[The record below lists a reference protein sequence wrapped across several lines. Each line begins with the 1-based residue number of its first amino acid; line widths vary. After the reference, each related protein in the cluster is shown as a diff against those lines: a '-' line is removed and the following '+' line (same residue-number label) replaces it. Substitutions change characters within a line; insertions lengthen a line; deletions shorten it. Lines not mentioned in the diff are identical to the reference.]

1 MEKQMNK
8 FLSSQAC
15 SHSFQLLPRICNSVQ
30 YLFKFTNLEVFLLRF
45 LFNLPLHSMRYEPLD
60 KSKNEIRVLR
70 FLGPFRSI
78 SAEESIE
85 CTIENVP
92 LEEDS
97 FYSQSDQSYTQTQ
110 KYPIMRD
117 RFTKCVDLRDA
128 ALEELTVEKAIYT
141 GPNQAYSQLNKSR
154 FVWGDFEALS
164 YTWGKRGDVKSIV
177 VNGMHKDVPKNLE
190 VALRALRDLPETRL
204 GMRYWVGSLCINQE
218 DEKARNEQ
226 VKRMKAIYGRA
237 RAVIVWL
244 GQQGKIDKVAVQT
257 MQHFCL
263 DPYLENPLMLP
274 KDLLTDGWSALSA
287 FAQKP
292 YWSRAWIIQE
302 LAMNHNSTLI
312 LCGEF
317 QLTRRMIRLGAG
329 YCQELLKA
337 FQDRSDQ
344 SDNVLGLDLWPLASR
359 MYRLASLVYKP
370 NFEEGLT
377 VLLNLVRGAEAAD
390 ARDKVYGILGLLDP
404 AISADIA
411 PDYSLSDQE
420 VYTNFMK
427 SIIKRSG
434 RLDEIAYVGTHV
446 EKAWPSWV
454 PDWRLPFGRHH
465 FQYLRSRSASG
476 NEAMRVRFVEQGKN
490 STLLVCS
497 GLQVDIVDGTAAEPP
512 LHRSTQPRYALNRY
526 GSRKSEAVQ
535 QTLLMGHSKA
545 TPGTI
550 VGYPKATT
558 GVLKSGVTRNVLFKI
573 PWPLEHS
580 SSSRRPK
587 ICQSSYFQRFDEFR
601 KHNRGFCIGGQSF
614 ESFFPT
620 AHNKDLEVEL
630 TLRHLRLAMLS
641 LEQRALIT
649 TETGYLGLAPTAVR
663 QGDVVAI
670 LFGCRFPMVLRPYL
684 DDMYQ
689 VIGECYIHELM
700 DGEILSQE
708 RDGHVSAREFVLC

>member
-1 MEKQMNK
+1 
-8 FLSSQAC
+8 
-15 SHSFQLLPRICNSVQ
+15 
-30 YLFKFTNLEVFLLRF
+30 
-45 LFNLPLHSMRYEPLD
+45 
-60 KSKNEIRVLR
+60 
-70 FLGPFRSI
+70 
-78 SAEESIE
+78 
-85 CTIENVP
+85 
-92 LEEDS
+92 
-97 FYSQSDQSYTQTQ
+97 
-110 KYPIMRD
+110 MRD

-204 GMRYWVGSLCINQE
+204 GMRYWVDSLCINQE

-434 RLDEIAYVGTHV
+434 RLDEIA
-446 EKAWPSWV
+446 
-454 PDWRLPFGRHH
+454 
-465 FQYLRSRSASG
+465 
-476 NEAMRVRFVEQGKN
+476 
-490 STLLVCS
+490 
-497 GLQVDIVDGTAAEPP
+497 
-512 LHRSTQPRYALNRY
+512 
-526 GSRKSEAVQ
+526 
-535 QTLLMGHSKA
+535 
-545 TPGTI
+545 
-550 VGYPKATT
+550 
-558 GVLKSGVTRNVLFKI
+558 
-573 PWPLEHS
+573 
-580 SSSRRPK
+580 
-587 ICQSSYFQRFDEFR
+587 FDEFR

>member
-1 MEKQMNK
+1 M
-8 FLSSQAC
+8 
-15 SHSFQLLPRICNSVQ
+15 Q
-30 YLFKFTNLEVFLLRF
+30 YR
-45 LFNLPLHSMRYEPLD
+45 PLD
-60 KSKNEIRVLR
+60 KPKNDIRVLR

-92 LEEDS
+92 LEEGS
-97 FYSQSDQSYTQTQ
+97 FYSQSDQSYTPTQ

-128 ALEELTVEKAIYT
+128 TIERLTVEKAIYT
-141 GPNQAYSQLNKSR
+141 GPNHAYNQFSKSR

-177 VNGMHKDVPKNLE
+177 VNGMQKDVPKNLE

-204 GMRYWVGSLCINQE
+204 GMRYWVDSLCINQE
-218 DEKARNEQ
+218 DEEERNEQ
-226 VKRMKAIYGRA
+226 VKRMTAIYGRA

-244 GQQGKIDKVAVQT
+244 GQEEKTDKVAVQT
-257 MQHFCL
+257 MQHLCSN
-263 DPYLENPLMLP
+263 PYLENPLMLP
-274 KDLLTDGWSALSA
+274 KDLLPDGWSALFA

-292 YWSRAWIIQE
+292 YWNRAWIIQE
-302 LAMNHNSTLI
+302 LAMNHHSTLI
-312 LCGEF
+312 LCGDF
-317 QLTRRMIRLGAG
+317 RLTRRMIRLGAD
-329 YCQELLKA
+329 YFQKSLKA
-337 FQDRSDQ
+337 FQDRSHQ
-344 SDNVLGLDLWPLASR
+344 LDNVLGLDVWSIASR
-359 MYRLASLVYKP
+359 IYRLANLVYKP
-370 NFEEGLT
+370 DLEESLT
-377 VLLNLVRGAEAAD
+377 ALLNLVRGAKATD

-427 SIIKRSG
+427 SVIKRSG

-446 EKAWPSWV
+446 EKAWTSWV

-465 FQYLRSRSASG
+465 IRYLRSRSASG
-476 NEAMRVRFVEQGKN
+476 NEPMKVRFVEQGKN

-497 GLQVDIVDGTAAEPP
+497 GLQVDIVDGTAVEPP
-512 LHRSTQPRYALNRY
+512 LHRSTQSRYALDKY
-526 GSRKSEAVQ
+526 GSRKSEALQ
-535 QTLLMGHSKA
+535 QTLLMGHPIA

-550 VGYPKATT
+550 MGYPKATT
-558 GVLKSGVTRNVLFKI
+558 GVLKPGVIRDVLFKI
-573 PWPLEHS
+573 PWPLEHT

-614 ESFFPT
+614 ESFFPA
-620 AHNKDLEVEL
+620 AHNKRLKVEL

-641 LEQRALIT
+641 LDQRALIT
-649 TETGYLGLAPTAVR
+649 TETGYLGLAPAAVR

-708 RDGHVSAREFVLC
+708 RDGHVSPREFVLC